1 MSRSPPSPTRRS
13 EVEEDQQQLDSPTL
27 LLATTTHQHPPPQQ
41 PKTPPIPINSNASS
55 SLPVAGS
62 LKTSS
67 LKHHSHSSSPSSHNK
82 KTVTFTPIESS
93 ILAKNL
99 KDQEDKKTSNTSSN
113 NAVMVAIEDDEPP
126 STKYYQIGDD
136 DENEDNSI
144 KLKAKTTPTTSP
156 IPNTSQPGTPRST
169 KSSSK
174 KKKPIVF
181 NHTVLTWFRT
191 QRQSLKQRR
200 ANATPEDMLSTGPL
214 TKFWKYGKIPWKM
227 MIQIVLVML
236 ITVEVVLLSQHRNY
250 FFISSDASFAN
261 QFLKDGYE
269 NYEQSLYGFYT
280 SYFYNAQEVVDDI
293 SKTVSTKNVDIWVFP
308 RDTRQRD
315 LIKPVRIDIK
325 LFKDNPRLFGA
336 GDYGRE
342 PFIVESDILTKREP
356 LGVILKSY
364 LQNSTRDFFDRLYE
378 LTLTINLV
386 GLDRSNYAVNNY
398 AECVFWTLKKI
409 YKNGEGGRL
418 MSQLHRTYDVCRTT
432 DRALYMEFFKPAIWM
447 SLLIFLFSMVALVL
461 DIKAIVARVMLFK
474 KIRDLEVKKQGIKN
488 EYTQSGNSI
497 TRFFQRIVYYRV
509 NHLSLSDIPK
519 ILSYW
524 VLFSISQHCVNIL
537 TFILQLSIPGKT
549 IEVSFFVG
557 LGALLTWSSTI
568 RFFQFSPNFY
578 MFSKAFERGL
588 PQVIR
593 FIITTLPLYF
603 GFALFG
609 EYSKY
614 FFDINE
620 AMVTLFSLI
629 FQDNMRDTFDSVFGY
644 QGFTAFFSRF
654 YIYIYTT
661 IFICV
666 IANVFTSIMEDAFF
680 SLKENQENLEKQVN
694 KNAKDDEA
702 SSTSSGESDVSIIN
716 VSINDLSEDAEDGY
730 LQQVI
735 KKEEQKEQKIICVKE
750 QYFPQD
756 GYTSL
761 KYILDEESIKDNVN
775 RIVTIVKTLCK
786 DKNLSEEDQQLL
798 KSIESKAV
806 SIYSKTEVLPGLHVD
821 QEELQAQLFK
831 LRKSDADKE
840 ENSDLFKT
848 KED

>member
-1 MSRSPPSPTRRS
+1 MPSSPQSPTRS
-13 EVEEDQQQLDSPTL
+13 EDGSDDDDLPQQQQQTSPP
-27 LLATTTHQHPPPQQ
+27 LATRK
-41 PKTPPIPINSNASS
+41 PKTPPIAIHSSAVSS
-55 SLPVAGS
+55 SSAAGS
-62 LKTSS
+62 LKPSS
-67 LKHHSHSSSPSSHNK
+67 LKHHSPTPSSQK

-93 ILAKNL
+93 ILTKNL
-99 KDQEDKKTSNTSSN
+99 KDQENKKTSITTSS
-113 NAVMVAIEDDEPP
+113 VMVDIEDDPP

-136 DENEDNSI
+136 DDDNTI
-144 KLKAKTTPTTSP
+144 KVQTTPTSATQNTAQP
-156 IPNTSQPGTPRST
+156 ITTPRST

-174 KKKPIVF
+174 KNKKPIVF

-227 MIQIVLVML
+227 MIQIALVILM
-236 ITVEVVLLSQHRNY
+236 TVQVVLLSQHRNY
-250 FFISSDASFAN
+250 FFISSDASFAT
-261 QFLKDGYE
+261 QFLKDGFE

-293 SKTVSTKNVDIWVFP
+293 SKTVSTYYSFPQKNVDIWVFP
-308 RDTRQRD
+308 RDIRQRD
-315 LIKPVRIDIK
+315 LIKPIRIDIQ
-325 LFKDNPRLFGA
+325 LFKDNPRLFGT

-342 PFIVESDILTKREP
+342 PFVVESDILTKRDP
-356 LGVILKSY
+356 LGVVLKSY
-364 LQNSTRDFFDRLYE
+364 LSNSTRDFFDRLHE

-386 GLDRSNYAVNNY
+386 GLDRSNFAVNNY

-418 MSQLHRTYDVCRTT
+418 MAQLRRTYDVCRTT
-432 DRALYMEFFKPAIWM
+432 DRALYMEYFKPAIWM
-447 SLLIFLFSMVALVL
+447 SMLIFMFSMVALVL
-461 DIKAIVARVMLFK
+461 DIKAIFARIRLFK
-474 KIRDLEVKKQGIKN
+474 KIRDLEVKKQGTKN
-488 EYTQSGNSI
+488 EYSQSGNAI
-497 TRFFQRIVYYRV
+497 KRFFQKIVHYRIS
-509 NHLSLSDIPK
+509 NLSLSDIPK

-524 VLFSISQHCVNIL
+524 VIFSITQHCINIL
-537 TFILQLSIPGKT
+537 TFILQLAIPGKT

-557 LGALLTWSSTI
+557 LGALLTWSSTL

-603 GFALFG
+603 GFALLGTIMFG

-614 FFDINE
+614 FFDVNE

-644 QGFTAFFSRF
+644 QGFTAFFSRL

-680 SLKENQENLEKQVN
+680 SLKENQENLEAQVN
-694 KNAKDDEA
+694 KNTNDDET

-716 VSINDLSEDAEDGY
+716 VSINDLSEDAEDAY

-735 KKEEQKEQKIICVKE
+735 NKEEEKEQKILSTKE

-756 GYTSL
+756 DYASL
-761 KYILDEESIKDNVN
+761 KYILEEESIKDNVE
-775 RIVTIVKTLCK
+775 RIVTIVKALCK
-786 DKNLSEEDQQLL
+786 NKSLSEEEEQLL
-798 KSIESKAV
+798 KAIENKAA
-806 SIYSKTEVLPGLHVD
+806 SIYSKSNIVPGLDVD
-821 QEELQAQLFK
+821 QEELQ
-831 LRKSDADKE
+831 E
-840 ENSDLFKT
+840 HSDLLKT